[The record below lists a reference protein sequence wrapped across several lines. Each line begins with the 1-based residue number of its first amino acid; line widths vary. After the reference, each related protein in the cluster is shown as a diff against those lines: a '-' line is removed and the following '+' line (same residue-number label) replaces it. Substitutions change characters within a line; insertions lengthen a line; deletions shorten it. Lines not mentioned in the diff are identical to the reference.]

1 MAPMN
6 FKLLVLCFLSISTAH
21 YFLFAQIIQKEPTPI
36 HKPKYQKV
44 TLQMA
49 TYKEPIIEKPKEIK
63 PEPKKIEEVQEV
75 VQKPIIKKPI
85 IKKKAIKKVVKKK
98 PKKIKKTKPKKVVK
112 KVIKKPIV
120 RKPIVKK
127 PVVKKEPI
135 KKIKKIEKKEVKKL
149 SNINK
154 AQSLERYKQYKQT
167 YLTKLRA
174 KIDSNKK
181 YPSISRRLKE
191 QGIVT
196 VSFRVMK
203 NGIFKNIKVSKS
215 SNKRRLDKAAIKA
228 LETTNHFD
236 AFTKEIK
243 DDFLDITLQIAFK
256 LK

>member
-6 FKLLVLCFLSISTAH
+6 FKLLVLCFLLISTAH

-63 PEPKKIEEVQEV
+63 PEPKKIEEVK
-75 VQKPIIKKPI
+75 KPIIKKPI
-85 IKKKAIKKVVKKK
+85 IKKKAIKKIVKKK

-120 RKPIVKK
+120 KK
-127 PVVKKEPI
+127 TVVKKEPI
-135 KKIKKIEKKEVKKL
+135 KKIKKIDKKEVKKV

>member
-21 YFLFAQIIQKEPTPI
+21 YFLFAQIIQKEPIPI

-49 TYKEPIIEKPKEIK
+49 TYKEPIVEKPKEIK

-120 RKPIVKK
+120 KK
-127 PVVKKEPI
+127 QAV

-196 VSFRVMK
+196 VSFRVIK

>member
-21 YFLFAQIIQKEPTPI
+21 YFLFAQMIQKEPTPI

-63 PEPKKIEEVQEV
+63 PEPKKVEEVQEV
-75 VQKPIIKKPI
+75 IQKPIIKKPV

-112 KVIKKPIV
+112 KVIKKPI
-120 RKPIVKK
+120 KK
-127 PVVKKEPI
+127 PVVKKEPV

-181 YPSISRRLKE
+181 YPNISRRLKE

-196 VSFRVMK
+196 VSFRVLK
-203 NGIFKNIKVSKS
+203 NGFFENIKVSKS

-228 LETTNHFD
+228 LKATNHFD
-236 AFTKEIK
+236 AFTKEMK
-243 DDFLDITLQIAFK
+243 DEFLDITLQIAFK

>member
-44 TLQMA
+44 SLQMA
-49 TYKEPIIEKPKEIK
+49 TYKEPVIEKPKEIK
-63 PEPKKIEEVQEV
+63 PEPKKIE
-75 VQKPIIKKPI
+75 KPIIKKPI
-85 IKKKAIKKVVKKK
+85 IKKKL
-98 PKKIKKTKPKKVVK
+98 KKIKKTKPKKVVK

-120 RKPIVKK
+120 KK
-127 PVVKKEPI
+127 PLVKKEPV

-154 AQSLERYKQYKQT
+154 AQSLKRYKQYKQT

-174 KIDSNKK
+174 KIDRNKK
-181 YPSISRRLKE
+181 YPNISRRLKE
-191 QGIVT
+191 QGIVS
-196 VSFRVMK
+196 VSFRVLK
-203 NGIFKNIKVSKS
+203 NGLFENIKVSRS
-215 SNKRRLDKAAIKA
+215 SGKRRLDKAAIKA
-228 LETTNHFD
+228 LEQTNHFE
-236 AFTKEIK
+236 AFPKEIK